1 MDRFES
7 ITAFVAVAREGGFS
21 AASRTLGVPLPTIS
35 RRVADLEAE
44 LGVRLFQRS
53 TRRVV
58 LTEQGR
64 IYQTACQR
72 LLDDLRDADQS
83 ITGEYQTPRGDLTVT
98 ASIGFGRIH
107 LQPIAS
113 EFLQAYPDINLRLL
127 LVDRIVNLVEEHT
140 DIAVRIAPLLDSTLI
155 ARQLGQVRMVVCASP
170 GYLAARGVPA
180 SPDELTQHD
189 CIGWSSAGLTSSW
202 WFHDAGVD
210 RAAPIRVRLS
220 TTIAESARASAEAG
234 IGLAQ
239 IPCYQAEAGV
249 AAGRLTIILSEYERA
264 PLPVNLVY
272 PSNRL
277 VPLKLRAFVDFAAPR
292 LAERL
297 TRAAGMV
304 RQAHSPA

>member
-7 ITAFVAVAREGGFS
+7 MTAFVAVAREGGFS
-21 AASRTLGVPLPTIS
+21 AASRALGVPLPTIS

-44 LGVRLFQRS
+44 VGVRLFHRS

-58 LTEQGR
+58 LTDQGR
-64 IYQTACQR
+64 TYHAACQR
-72 LLDDLRDADQS
+72 LLDDLRDADRS
-83 ITGEYQTPRGDLTVT
+83 ITGEYQTPRGELTVT
-98 ASIGFGRIH
+98 ASVGFGRIH
-107 LQPIAS
+107 LQPVAT

-155 ARQLGQVRMVVCASP
+155 ARQLGQVRMVICASP
-170 GYLAARGVPA
+170 EYLAMHGE
-180 SPDELTQHD
+180 PDTPDDLTKHD
-189 CIGWSSAGLTSSW
+189 CIGWSSAGLTSGW
-202 WFHDAGVD
+202 WVRD
-210 RAAPIRVRLS
+210 RGGDRTAPIRVRLS
-220 TTIAESARASAEAG
+220 TTIAESARAAAEAG

-239 IPCYQAEAGV
+239 IPCYQAEAAV
-249 AAGRLTIILSEYERA
+249 AAGRLAIILSDFECA

-304 RQAHSPA
+304 RQAHAPA